1 MIMNNSS
8 TLRNIQFGSISKLKY
23 FIIKFQ
29 IINGVKKMKLRFL
42 FVAVLALLVS
52 GCMDTI
58 MAVPAAAVNGV
69 GNVVGGIWGAVTS
82 IF

>member
-1 MIMNNSS
+1 
-8 TLRNIQFGSISKLKY
+8 LDKQFKVLYNKISKYLRSL
-23 FIIKFQ
+23 
-29 IINGVKKMKLRFL
+29 KMKLRFL

-58 MAVPAAAVNGV
+58 MAVPAAAVDGV

>member
-1 MIMNNSS
+1 
-8 TLRNIQFGSISKLKY
+8 
-23 FIIKFQ
+23 
-29 IINGVKKMKLRFL
+29 MKLRFL
-42 FVAVLALLVS
+42 FVAVLALFVS

-58 MAVPAAAVNGV
+58 MAVPSAAVTGV

>member
-1 MIMNNSS
+1 M
-8 TLRNIQFGSISKLKY
+8 KLK
-23 FIIKFQ
+23 FIFIA
-29 IINGVKKMKLRFL
+29 I
-42 FVAVLALLVS
+42 LALFVS

-58 MAVPAAAVNGV
+58 IAVPAAAVNGV

>member
-1 MIMNNSS
+1 
-8 TLRNIQFGSISKLKY
+8 
-23 FIIKFQ
+23 
-29 IINGVKKMKLRFL
+29 MKLRFL
-42 FVAVLALLVS
+42 VIAALAILVS

-58 MAVPAAAVNGV
+58 MAVPAAAVTGV

>member
-1 MIMNNSS
+1 
-8 TLRNIQFGSISKLKY
+8 
-23 FIIKFQ
+23 
-29 IINGVKKMKLRFL
+29 MKLRFL

-58 MAVPAAAVNGV
+58 MAVPAAEVSGV

>member
-1 MIMNNSS
+1 
-8 TLRNIQFGSISKLKY
+8 
-23 FIIKFQ
+23 
-29 IINGVKKMKLRFL
+29 MKLRFL

-58 MAVPAAAVNGV
+58 MAVPAAAGNGV

>member
-1 MIMNNSS
+1 
-8 TLRNIQFGSISKLKY
+8 
-23 FIIKFQ
+23 
-29 IINGVKKMKLRFL
+29 MKLRFL
-42 FVAVLALLVS
+42 FIALLAMLIS

-58 MAVPAAAVNGV
+58 AAVPAAAANGV

>member
-1 MIMNNSS
+1 
-8 TLRNIQFGSISKLKY
+8 
-23 FIIKFQ
+23 
-29 IINGVKKMKLRFL
+29 MKLRFL
-42 FVAVLALLVS
+42 LVAVLAMLLS

-58 MAVPAAAVNGV
+58 MAVPTAAVSGV

>member
-1 MIMNNSS
+1 M
-8 TLRNIQFGSISKLKY
+8 
-23 FIIKFQ
+23 KFR
-29 IINGVKKMKLRFL
+29 IFEGVLKMKLRLL
-42 FVAVLALLVS
+42 FIAVLAMLLS
-52 GCMDTI
+52 GCMDTV